1 MDKKDI
7 KDKLLGLSKSEIKDR
22 KKSFS
27 DLLFYMGECEDLD
40 SARFDSDLLGQSWF
54 NVDDLDYVP
63 SQIIDNK
70 VKPRINKQAR
80 FMMGIAPNLQFKPF
94 NKKQREKCEELRQFV
109 DGVLNANK
117 FWSNTLKT
125 FKIAT
130 ITKRVLLRMEANPGK
145 PIKLYYH
152 DLSEFSYQLDSN
164 DYTKL
169 SKVTIVKIDNETQNE
184 EIENQIWY
192 RYTYYIK
199 ADSCWFRNETFI
211 GNNLEK
217 PYLSE
222 ENDTKLSKIPCWL
235 IANEQDMIYKSGVS
249 DIKDLKPLQNQVNQK
264 ISDFSDA
271 LRFDMF
277 TQTAMIDAN
286 EETVNNSKIAPNALL
301 PLVSMDGRKAEV
313 KKIESTFQNAEAVEK
328 FLKRMDDSMDEKLDI
343 PRPEQLKNIPSAKT
357 LKYVYNELLSRC
369 SEKWNDWEPP
379 IRSMLRLIIEACEK
393 FNCYE
398 NWNHD
403 WDNLLF
409 NIVLKKNYPIP
420 EDEDDKKRLGME
432 EVRANVKSHRT
443 YIRDFTDDEDPE
455 GVLKEIAE
463 DIKIINEAEQD
474 PFQKALLDEELIEDG
489 NVGDE

>member
-40 SARFDSDLLGQSWF
+40 AARFDFDLLGQSWF
-54 NVDDLDYVP
+54 NVDDLDYIP
-63 SQIIDNK
+63 SQVIDNK
-70 VKPRINKQAR
+70 VKPLINKQAR
-80 FMMGIAPNLQFKPF
+80 FMMGVSPNLQFKPF
-94 NKKQREKCEELRQFV
+94 DKEQREKCEGLRQFV
-109 DGVLNANK
+109 DGILKANR
-117 FWSNTLKT
+117 FWSNALKA

-130 ITKRVLLRMEANPGK
+130 ITKRVLLRMEANPGQ
-145 PIKLYYH
+145 PVRLYYH
-152 DLSEFSYQLDSN
+152 DLSEFNYELDSN

-192 RYTYYIK
+192 RYTYYIRNNT
-199 ADSCWFRNETFI
+199 CWFKNEAFI

-217 PYLSE
+217 PCLVE

-235 IANEQDMIYKSGVS
+235 IANEQDMINKNGVS
-249 DIKDLKPLQNQVNQK
+249 DIKDLRPLQQQINART
-264 ISDFSDA
+264 SDFADA

-277 TQTAMIDAN
+277 TQLAIIDAS
-286 EETVNNSKIAPNALL
+286 EESANRTKVAPNAMVALA
-301 PLVSMDGRKAEV
+301 SIEGKKAEV
-313 KKIESTFQNAEAVEK
+313 KKVESTFQNAEAVEK
-328 FLKRMDDSMDEKLDI
+328 FLKRMDDSMHEKLDI
-343 PRPEQLKNIPSAKT
+343 PKPEQLKNVPSAKT
-357 LKYVYNELLSRC
+357 LKYVYNELISRC

-398 NWNHD
+398 NWDHE
-403 WDNLLF
+403 WDSLLF

-420 EDEDDKKRLGME
+420 EDEDDKKRLAME
-432 EVRANVKSHRT
+432 EVRCNVKSHKT

-455 GVLKEIAE
+455 GVLREIAE
-463 DIKIINEAEQD
+463 DITTITAAENEQFLENE
-474 PFQKALLDEELIEDG
+474 LDE
-489 NVGDE
+489 